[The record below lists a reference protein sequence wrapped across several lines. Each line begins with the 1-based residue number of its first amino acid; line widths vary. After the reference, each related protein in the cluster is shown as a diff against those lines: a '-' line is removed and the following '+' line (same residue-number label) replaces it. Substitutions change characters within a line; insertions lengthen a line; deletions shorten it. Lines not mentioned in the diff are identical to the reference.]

1 MNAQGCTHYFIVIKK
16 GWIVVSRIFL
26 AISWLPDFMGGRDK
40 TAMTYWPMKSR
51 PWLSVRKPLRW
62 EWVLTPLLCLVIR
75 RQQSYTVSQ
84 TYIRR
89 NRYIISNIQI
99 KIHVFIC
106 KYRTETSSVCS
117 FMLMICSLQ
126 TTGRPSWIRNSVSA
140 PSADADGNLQSY
152 QICK

>member
-1 MNAQGCTHYFIVIKK
+1 
-16 GWIVVSRIFL
+16 
-26 AISWLPDFMGGRDK
+26 
-40 TAMTYWPMKSR
+40 MKRR

-126 TTGRPSWIRNSVSA
+126 TTGRPSWIRNSFQPRVLMLVGISSRIKYA
-140 PSADADGNLQSY
+140 NKPIYIRKYVKNVQLTSDLVLLILINILNNYLTNLH
-152 QICK
+152 